1 MNPFLLAVVV
11 VVLVI
16 CLLLA
21 AASLAGG
28 PRGLAQRLGG
38 AARAPAARAPRR
50 GPDPALSAHVVVDT
64 LNFTHWHL
72 EREARERGSEP
83 AALTPEA
90 IVAAID
96 AAAPVLKKRHPGR
109 VMFVLKDR
117 ESQFNDAAVRE
128 KYRLAAERNGVYVS
142 IAERYLDPP
151 TGVKPSAEHSVRGRD
166 DFYMSLLAFRYRC
179 AVVTVD
185 KLRDFSRFR
194 ATIPPFYVLE
204 YTFWRDRPE
213 REYIRPDSPAYA
225 RMRKPKTV
233 HPMTYFGDG
242 AGGT

>member
-1 MNPFLLAVVV
+1 MKPLLLAVALI
-11 VVLVI
+11 VLLI

-21 AASLAGG
+21 AACLAGG
-28 PRGLAQRLGG
+28 SRGLSQRLGG
-38 AARAPAARAPRR
+38 AARPPAARAPRR
-50 GPDPALSAHVVVDT
+50 TPDPALSPHVVVDT

-72 EREARERGSEP
+72 EREAREAGGKP
-83 AALTPEA
+83 APLTPEA

-96 AAAPVLKKRHPGR
+96 TAAPVLKKRHPGR

-142 IAERYLDPP
+142 VAERFADPP
-151 TGVKPSAEHSVRGRD
+151 AGVKPSAEHSSRGRD

-179 AVVTVD
+179 AVVTAD

-194 ATIPPFYVLE
+194 ATIPPFYVIE

-213 REYIRPDSPAYA
+213 REPIRPDSPAYA
-225 RMRKPKTV
+225 RMRKPRTV
-233 HPMTYFGDG
+233 HPAAYFGDG
-242 AGGT
+242 ADAT